1 VPITGVTAGERVV
14 AEAFVL
20 SSELD
25 PESAAIA
32 DTLMKYSVPSA
43 IAEKL
48 LGVIV
53 VLVPSTPTITPAA
66 EPVPGASYTR
76 TV

>member
-20 SSELD
+20 TSELD

-32 DTLMKYSVPSA
+32 ETLMKYSVPSA
-43 IAEKL
+43 ISGKFEE
-48 LGVIV
+48 VIV
-53 VLVPSTPTITPAA
+53 VLVPPTPTITAAA
-66 EPVPGASYTR
+66 EPVPGAS
-76 TV
+76 